1 MNSIKL
7 FSISI
12 FITFSM
18 QSQKKE
24 VQIITTKISDQVFM
38 LKGQG
43 GNIGL
48 FIGDDAVFMIDDQFA
63 PLTPKILEAIKKITP
78 KPVNYLMNTHWHGD
92 HTGGN
97 LNMQKEGALILA
109 HKNVR
114 KRMSVDQVIRGKVK
128 KASPKEALPVIT
140 FTEDMM
146 MHINNDDIFVSHIHE
161 AHTDGD
167 ALVYF
172 TKNNVLHTGDAYF
185 QGKFPYID
193 LSSGGSI
200 NGYIDGIQKMIV
212 LANDETKIIPGHGN
226 ISNKRELISFKKMLV
241 NLKSRVQN
249 EIDNSKTLEEVQNNK
264 EITKD
269 YVSFNGWITEEKI
282 RIAIYKSLYK

>member
-24 VQIITTKISDQVFM
+24 VQIITTKVSEQVFM

-97 LNMQKEGALILA
+97 LNLQKEGALILA

-114 KRMSVDQVIRGKVK
+114 KRMSVDQVVRGKAK

-146 MHINNDDIFVSHIHE
+146 MHINNDDIYVSHIHE

-172 TKNNVLHTGDAYF
+172 TQNNVLHTGDAYF

-193 LSSGGSI
+193 VSSGGSI
-200 NGYIDGIQKMIV
+200 NGYIDGIQKMI
-212 LANDETKIIPGHGN
+212 LLTNDETKIIPGHGN
-226 ISNKRELISFKKMLV
+226 VSNKKELISFKKMLV
-241 NLKSRVQN
+241 DLKSKIKV
-249 EIDNSKTLEEVQNNK
+249 EIDKGKTLEEVKVNK

-269 YVSFNGWITEEKI
+269 YVLFNGWITEEKI
-282 RIAIYKSLYK
+282 RIAIYKSLIK

>member
-1 MNSIKL
+1 
-7 FSISI
+7 
-12 FITFSM
+12 M

-24 VQIITTKISDQVFM
+24 VQIITTKVSEQVFM

-97 LNMQKEGALILA
+97 LNLQKEGALILA

-114 KRMSVDQVIRGKVK
+114 KRMSVDQVVRGKAK

-146 MHINNDDIFVSHIHE
+146 MHINNDDIYVSHIHE

-172 TKNNVLHTGDAYF
+172 TQNNVLHTGDAYF

-193 LSSGGSI
+193 VSSGGSI
-200 NGYIDGIQKMIV
+200 NGYIDGIQKMI
-212 LANDETKIIPGHGN
+212 LLTNDETKIIPGHGN
-226 ISNKRELISFKKMLV
+226 VSNKKELISFKKMLV
-241 NLKSRVQN
+241 DLKSKIKV
-249 EIDNSKTLEEVQNNK
+249 EIDKGKTLEEVKVNK

-269 YVSFNGWITEEKI
+269 YVLFNGWITEEKI
-282 RIAIYKSLYK
+282 RIAIYKSLIK

>member
-146 MHINNDDIFVSHIHE
+146 MHINNDDIYVSHIHK

-172 TKNNVLHTGDAYF
+172 TKNNILHTGDAYF

-241 NLKSRVQN
+241 DLKSRIQT
-249 EIDNSKTLEEVQNNK
+249 EIDNGKTLEEVKHNK
-264 EITKD
+264 KITKD

-282 RIAIYKSLYK
+282 KIAIYKSLNK

>member
-7 FSISI
+7 FSLSI
-12 FITFSM
+12 FITFSI

-24 VQIITTKISDQVFM
+24 VQIITTKVSDQVFM

-48 FIGDDAVFMIDDQFA
+48 FIGDEAVFMIDDQFA

-78 KPVNYLMNTHWHGD
+78 KPVNYLVNTHWHGD

-97 LNMQKEGALILA
+97 LNMQKDGALILA

-114 KRMSVDQVIRGKVK
+114 KRMSVDQIVRGKVK

-140 FTEDMM
+140 FTEDIM
-146 MHINNDDIFVSHIHE
+146 MHINNEDIYVSHIHE

-172 TKNNVLHTGDAYF
+172 TKNNILHTGDAYF

-200 NGYIDGIQKMIV
+200 NGYIDGVQKMIV

-226 ISNKRELISFKKMLV
+226 ISNKKELISFKKMLV
-241 NLKSRVQN
+241 DLKSKIQV
-249 EIDNSKTLEEVQNNK
+249 EIDKGKTLEEVKNNK

-269 YVSFNGWITEEKI
+269 YISFNGWISEEKI
-282 RIAIYKSLYK
+282 RIAIYKSLKK